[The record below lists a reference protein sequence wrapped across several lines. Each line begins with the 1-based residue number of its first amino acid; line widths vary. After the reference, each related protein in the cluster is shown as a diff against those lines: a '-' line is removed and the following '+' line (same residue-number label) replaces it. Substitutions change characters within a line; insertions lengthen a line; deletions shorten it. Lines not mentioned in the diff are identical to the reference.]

1 MYQILDKKSY
11 SLPLLRIVA
20 SQVPLKSVGPSTI
33 YTLKI
38 SLSLKIKIVPKPCSN
53 HSPSIGSKLLPSNN
67 FIAWSFEVGPS
78 TLLDQNSS
86 E

>member
-1 MYQILDKKSY
+1 M
-11 SLPLLRIVA
+11 
-20 SQVPLKSVGPSTI
+20 
-33 YTLKI
+33 
-38 SLSLKIKIVPKPCSN
+38 SLSSTIKIVPKPSSN

-67 FIAWSFEVGPS
+67 LIAWSFEVGPS